1 MGFSRQEYWCG
12 LPISYSRGSDKSLT
26 QGLNPCLLHLLN
38 WQVGSLPPAP
48 PGKPSWCGQFKVMI
62 WLIVTIFSMK
72 KSLLLLRTDHLF
84 YLLLF
89 SHCVWF
95 FETPW
100 LQHIGLPCSLTISWS
115 LLRLMSIESWMP
127 SNHLIPCHPLLLPSI
142 FPASGYFPAIW
153 LFASRGQNIGVSA
166 SASVFPMNI
175 QGWFPL
181 ENQRI
186 LVWCPCCPRDSQES
200 SPAPQLESI
209 NSLVLSLLYGPTLTS
224 VHDYWKNHSF
234 D

>member
-100 LQHIGLPCSLTISWS
+100 LQHIGLPCFLTISWS

-142 FPASGYFPAIW
+142 FPASG
-153 LFASRGQNIGVSA
+153 LFSSDLTLCIKGPKYWSFSFSISLSNEYSGLISFRKSKNTG
-166 SASVFPMNI
+166 
-175 QGWFPL
+175 
-181 ENQRI
+181 
-186 LVWCPCCPRDSQES
+186 LV
-200 SPAPQLESI
+200 
-209 NSLVLSLLYGPTLTS
+209 SLLSKGLPRVFSSTTIGKHQFFGAEPSLWSNSHICT
-224 VHDYWKNHSF
+224 WLLEKP
-234 D
+234 